1 MDLRINNFILDDIEK
16 FMLYDINIINQNE
29 DNNINKQKLNKI
41 FEKNTTITAKP
52 NINSIINPKNNIPLG
67 IKKND
72 YNKNKL
78 IKNEYNKSKLFI
90 PKNNDKLFWCL
101 YILKNGLNSY
111 NLNFNSGFSIEK
123 EMKIQAVT
131 FMKNNEHNIKIKKTE
146 VESNLL
152 FDKKMSVQSLSLL
165 CNMLKMN
172 VRLVNNNFYYEF
184 LNNES
189 DEFKYIMIENKNY
202 GINLDNNNNSVDD
215 KLLITNVSK
224 PINSLSYYKLDELIQ
239 LANKLK
245 INVKNENNKNK
256 TKKDIYDEVYKIIYD
271 C

>member
-1 MDLRINNFILDDIEK
+1 MDFRINNFILYDIEK

-41 FEKNTTITAKP
+41 FEKKNTTITE
-52 NINSIINPKNNIPLG
+52 NSNPKN
-67 IKKND
+67 ND

-101 YILKNGLNSY
+101 YILKNGLNLY

-123 EMKIQAVT
+123 EMKIEAVT
-131 FMKNNEHNIKIKKTE
+131 FMKNNKHNIKIKKTE

-165 CNMLKMN
+165 CDMLRMN
-172 VRLVNNNFYYEF
+172 IRLISNNFYYEF

-189 DEFKYIMIENKNY
+189 EEFKYIIFENKNY
-202 GINLDNNNNSVDD
+202 GINLDNINYSVDD
-215 KLLITNVSK
+215 KLLITNINK

-239 LANKLK
+239 IANKVK
-245 INVKNENNKNK
+245 INVKNENNKSK
-256 TKKDIYDEVYKIIYD
+256 TKKDIYDEIYKIIYD

>member
-1 MDLRINNFILDDIEK
+1 MDLQINNFILEDIEK
-16 FMLYDINIINQNE
+16 FMLYDINIINQKE
-29 DNNINKQKLNKI
+29 DNNINKDKLNKI
-41 FEKNTTITAKP
+41 FKKSI
-52 NINSIINPKNNIPLG
+52 NIDNNKCIKSNIPLG

-72 YNKNKL
+72 FN
-78 IKNEYNKSKLFI
+78 KNEYNKSKLFI

-101 YILKNGLNSY
+101 YILKNGLNLY

-123 EMKIQAVT
+123 ELKIKAVT

-152 FDKKMSVQSLSLL
+152 FDKKISIQSLSLL

-172 VRLVNNNFYYEF
+172 VRLINNNFYYEF

-189 DEFKYIMIENKNY
+189 EEFKYIIIENKNY
-202 GINLDNNNNSVDD
+202 GINLDNTNENIDN
-215 KLLITNVSK
+215 KLLIINVSK
-224 PINSLSYYKLDELIQ
+224 PINSLSYYKVDELIQ

-245 INVKNENNKNK
+245 INIKNENNKNK
-256 TKKDIYDEVYKIIYD
+256 TKKDIYDEIYKIIYD